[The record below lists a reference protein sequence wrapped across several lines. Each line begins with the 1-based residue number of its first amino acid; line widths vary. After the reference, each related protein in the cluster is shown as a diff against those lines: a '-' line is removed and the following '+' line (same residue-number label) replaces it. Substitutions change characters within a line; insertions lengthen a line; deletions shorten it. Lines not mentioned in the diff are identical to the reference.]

1 MVLGFEDL
9 LSAISAV
16 PAILKFCPVAVE
28 MLDHTVVRSDDG
40 NIDGAGCL
48 LIIEFAGNRNISKV
62 EERMRACKQELSD
75 RCSMVEYASDE
86 ESINK
91 VWGARKNAL
100 NSIMKL
106 TLGSRKP
113 IGLIEDTVVRPD
125 ILAEHAA
132 NLLHTYQENK
142 VDYVIY
148 GHVGDGNMHTRP
160 LIDTSSTKEV
170 VRSLASTVTGL
181 FEQATFK

>member
-1 MVLGFEDL
+1 
-9 LSAISAV
+9 
-16 PAILKFCPVAVE
+16 
-28 MLDHTVVRSDDG
+28 
-40 NIDGAGCL
+40 
-48 LIIEFAGNRNISKV
+48 
-62 EERMRACKQELSD
+62 
-75 RCSMVEYASDE
+75 
-86 ESINK
+86 
-91 VWGARKNAL
+91 
-100 NSIMKL
+100 MKL

-170 VRSLASTVTGL
+170 ELICSIANKVFAQVIKRGGTITGEHGDGLVRTGYIQMMYGKRITSLFSRVKKL
-181 FEQATFK
+181 FDPSFTMNPCKKIPCNDL